1 MKKFIIILL
10 LILPIFLMVTISI
23 AGRIFSYL
31 TYISVDR
38 VEIVDVD
45 NNPIETLTIG
55 KGEEITLNVNIY
67 PELANNKK
75 LSFVSLDETIATID
89 SLGVLKGVDY
99 GYTEVI
105 VKSLDTDVTDKIG
118 VIVEASEVESVD
130 IYLEEK
136 EIYLYQSYTLSAIV
150 YPIQL
155 PSEKKTIVWSSSDPT
170 YVEVDQNGKITAKKV
185 TVENQYITITATSVN
200 GEKTDTCRIKVLPHL
215 LAFKPLVTNNE
226 TVYVT
231 NQLTVNLKELIIY
244 DATQI
249 NENDIKFKII
259 GGKTYAEIDGDN
271 LVFKTDSDF
280 EGEYIIVQ
288 AYVEGSDNKINFDVR
303 YLGNKS

>member
-45 NNPIETLTIG
+45 DNSIDTLTIG
-55 KGEEITLNVNIY
+55 KGEEITLNVKIY

-75 LSFVSLDETIATID
+75 LTYISLDETIATID
-89 SLGVLKGVDY
+89 SLGVLKGIDY

-118 VIVEASEVESVD
+118 VIVSADSVESVD

-136 EIYLYQSYTLSAIV
+136 ELKLYQSYTLTAIV

-155 PSEKKTIVWSSSDPT
+155 PSEKKNIVWTSSDSS
-170 YVEVDQNGKITAKKV
+170 YVEVDQNGKITAKKT
-185 TVENQYITITATSVN
+185 TVEGQYITITATTVD
-200 GEKTDTCRIKVLPHL
+200 GGKTDTCRIKVLPSTI
-215 LAFKPLVTNNE
+215 AFKPFVE
-226 TVYVT
+226 DHQSVYVT
-231 NQLTVNLKELIIY
+231 NQLTVNLMDLIIY
-244 DATQI
+244 DSSTV
-249 NENDIKFKII
+249 NVSDIKFKVT
-259 GGKTYAEIDGDN
+259 GGKQYARI
-271 LVFKTDSDF
+271 
-280 EGEYIIVQ
+280 EGNSLIFNTSSNYEGQYIIVQ
-288 AYVEGSDNKINFDVR
+288 AYIEGSQEKIDFDVR
-303 YLGNKS
+303 YLSY